1 MGLSNNDILKKLRVA
16 LQLRDDQIVEILEL
30 VDFRISK
37 GELGNFFRN
46 EDHPKYMDC
55 GDQVLRN
62 FLNGLV
68 IHLRGTKEEPKNAMD
83 VINANAKQLLTKA
96 PSKGTSPTRLAPW
109 TGGTAHSIEELGIP
123 YNLSFANNTVNY
135 TSQQYN
141 IFAQLKYKISDAWTS
156 QTIVSRTRSSSD
168 GYVVALT
175 VLSNETLRQQV
186 TNQDIHITEQIFS
199 KILMVILKSF

>member
-1 MGLSNNDILKKLRVA
+1 MNNNDVLKKLRVA

-68 IHLRGTKEEPKNAMD
+68 IHLRGTKENPKNPNEVLKGHKAE
-83 VINANAKQLLTKA
+83 AAKNVAEKPKAEGPKKEFKKPAPKGKA
-96 PSKGTSPTRLAPW
+96 PVKKEP
-109 TGGTAHSIEELGIP
+109 
-123 YNLSFANNTVNY
+123 
-135 TSQQYN
+135 
-141 IFAQLKYKISDAWTS
+141 
-156 QTIVSRTRSSSD
+156 
-168 GYVVALT
+168 VVQN
-175 VLSNETLRQQV
+175 VKFKNGK
-186 TNQDIHITEQIFS
+186 N
-199 KILMVILKSF
+199 KKS